1 MENEIRFPFLG
12 IVFKHVG
19 EGISIGGFEIKY
31 YGIVI
36 ALGFLLGMLAA
47 ARMAKKN
54 GVNPDLVFDFI
65 IAVMIPA
72 IIGARLYYVIFSWD
86 YYKDHLTE
94 ILNTRSGGLAIYG
107 GIIASVIVM
116 VIFCRVKKIEFFK
129 LADIAVPGLLIGQ
142 ILGRWGNFFN
152 REAFGGFTNGPLAMQ
167 IPTDYFVKHGRLS
180 EIVDAGLYD
189 QAVFVGS
196 GSHMNTYIQVHP
208 TFLYEGLW
216 NLALLI
222 LIVIMSRHKKFD
234 GQMLAI
240 YAIGYGVGRFW
251 IEGLRTD
258 QLLIPGTQIAVSQ
271 VVAALFAAGALL
283 VLLYQWK
290 KRKH

>member
-31 YGIVI
+31 YGMVI
-36 ALGFLLGMLAA
+36 ALGFLLGMLTA

-54 GVNPDLVFDFI
+54 GINPDLVFDFI

-116 VIFCRVKKIEFFK
+116 VIFCRVKKIEFFR

-222 LIVIMSRHKKFD
+222 IIVIMSRHKKFD
-234 GQMLAI
+234 GQMLVI

-271 VVAALFAAGALL
+271 VVAALLAAGALL
-283 VLLYQWK
+283 VLLYQWR